1 MKNYFKISSLVALGS
16 SLIPTLFVRAVN
28 ITNPAPGFLSSPEG
42 DGSFG
47 ALLGK
52 LINGILLP
60 LAGIIAMLFII
71 IGGYQYMTS
80 GGDEEA
86 AARGKRNLQNAV
98 IGLVIII
105 LSYVIVTVVIN
116 ALSGK
121 V

>member
-1 MKNYFKISSLVALGS
+1 MKKYFKLSVLSIVTG
-16 SLIPTLFVRAVN
+16 LFAPLFSAFAAK
-28 ITNPAPGFLSSPEG
+28 IANPAPGLFVGYKG

-47 ALLGK
+47 ALFMFV
-52 LINGILLP
+52 INSILLP
-60 LAGIIAMLFII
+60 LAGIIAMFFII

-80 GGDEEA
+80 SGDEEA
-86 AARGKRNLQNAV
+86 AARGKRNLQNAI

-116 ALSGK
+116 ALKGD